1 MRCEDLFG
9 EVHLRSILEAKGQLS
24 GYRVSDKEPAT
35 GGRRFVARGLSWSVI
50 QTVLGSFH
58 VGDASE
64 PYLSR
69 KDPEPA
75 SCPAC
80 SQMDLTQFYLGR
92 TLLHVFFCKGHECR
106 TAPSNCKCPS
116 LHDRHANQKNSA
128 RLGRKKPS
136 VGRQCRSGGIEAT
149 LSPQAT
155 AFNHTHVVWTGAWRF
170 SSTEPRAASPQVVTN
185 FMMSLA

>member
-1 MRCEDLFG
+1 MLADGFNAVLPRQDFAACFFTRDT
-9 EVHLRSILEAKGQLS
+9 SA
-24 GYRVSDKEPAT
+24 EPLPQTANVRHCMT
-35 GGRRFVARGLSWSVI
+35 GM
-50 QTVLGSFH
+50 QT
-58 VGDASE
+58 
-64 PYLSR
+64 
-69 KDPEPA
+69 K
-75 SCPAC
+75 
-80 SQMDLTQFYLGR
+80 
-92 TLLHVFFCKGHECR
+92 
-106 TAPSNCKCPS
+106 
-116 LHDRHANQKNSA
+116 KNSA